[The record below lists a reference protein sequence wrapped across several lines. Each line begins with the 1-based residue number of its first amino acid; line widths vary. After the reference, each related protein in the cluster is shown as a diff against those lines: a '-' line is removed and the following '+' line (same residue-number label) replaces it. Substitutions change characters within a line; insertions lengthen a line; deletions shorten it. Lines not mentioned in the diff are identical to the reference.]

1 MNSRVKRISPR
12 TYKRSKKSENEVIQ
26 VPNGKKMV
34 ENARSNLFM
43 MVLGGVGGLILGLKM
58 GKNPY
63 LYTALG
69 VLAGKV
75 VTKLKK

>member
-1 MNSRVKRISPR
+1 MNSRVRRISPR

-69 VLAGKV
+69 ILAGKV

>member
-1 MNSRVKRISPR
+1 MNRRVKRISPR

-69 VLAGKV
+69 ILAGKV

>member
-1 MNSRVKRISPR
+1 MNSRVKRISQR

-69 VLAGKV
+69 ILAGKV

>member
-1 MNSRVKRISPR
+1 MNSRVRRISPR

>member
-43 MVLGGVGGLILGLKM
+43 MVLGGVGGLILCLKM

-69 VLAGKV
+69 ILAGKV

>member
-12 TYKRSKKSENEVIQ
+12 TYKRSKKIENEVIQ

-43 MVLGGVGGLILGLKM
+43 MVLGGVGGLILASVPEKVFEERDRFLKGL
-58 GKNPY
+58 NS
-63 LYTALG
+63 
-69 VLAGKV
+69 
-75 VTKLKK
+75 

>member
-1 MNSRVKRISPR
+1 MNSRVRRISPR

-63 LYTALG
+63 L
-69 VLAGKV
+69 
-75 VTKLKK
+75 

>member
-69 VLAGKV
+69 ILAGKV

>member
-1 MNSRVKRISPR
+1 MNRRVKRISPR

-43 MVLGGVGGLILGLKM
+43 MVLGGIGGLILGLKM

-69 VLAGKV
+69 ILAGKV

>member
-43 MVLGGVGGLILGLKM
+43 MVLGGIGGLILGLKM

-69 VLAGKV
+69 ILAGKV

>member
-1 MNSRVKRISPR
+1 MNNRVKRISPR
-12 TYKRSKKSENEVIQ
+12 AYNMSKENENDVIS
-26 VPNGKKMV
+26 VPNGKKLV
-34 ENARSNLFM
+34 EKARRNLFI
-43 MVLGGVGGLILGLKM
+43 MVLGGVGGLIVGLKM

-69 VLAGKV
+69 VLVGKV